1 MNKKIQL
8 IMLLFASVGM
18 FAQTTVVDF
27 EDASTYTISGWE
39 GVAEVVSNPDA
50 TGINTSGNSAKY
62 TTPANKAW
70 ANGVSV
76 ILNTAI
82 NYADIRSLDF
92 SVIAPSASQIYLKL
106 ENDAVT
112 GETQPEAYVTPTATS
127 GDWESLTAN
136 FSEITDATE
145 AASATFDKIFI
156 IFNPNDNT
164 GGEVWHFDEMKS
176 ITNTDPSAPTGLM
189 ISEGANEFTLNWD
202 DDPLA
207 TDGFNVYIS
216 EGTGSAQYITTLAAG
231 ATSYTYTGTIAG
243 VTITDGGTYTATVQA
258 LPDADDNAYAD
269 SGSFVLNEIEPS
281 SPTGLMISEGTNEF
295 TLNWDDNPLA
305 TGGFNVYISES
316 SGSAQYITTLAAGT
330 TSYTYTGTIAGVTIT
345 DGGTYT
351 ATVQALPDADD
362 NAYADSGSFVLNEI
376 EPSSPTGLMI
386 SEGTNEFTL
395 NWDDDP
401 LATGGFNVYISEGS
415 GSAQYITT
423 LAAGS
428 TSYTYTGTLAGIT
441 IADGGTYTAT
451 VQALPDADDNAYA
464 NSGSFVLNEV
474 EPSSPTGLM
483 ISEGT
488 NEFTLNWDDDPL
500 ATGGFNV
507 YISEGSGSAQYITTL
522 AAGATSYTYTG
533 TIAGVTITDG
543 GTYTATVQALPDADN
558 NAYANSGAFN
568 LNAADPEPPTNPTG
582 LSVVQGT
589 DQFTLNWDNDPLA
602 TGGFNVFVSKN
613 TDAIQYVTTVPAGS
627 TSYTYSGT
635 LAGIPIATDGTIYTV
650 TVQSLPDV
658 DGNNYSNALVYTGDI
673 DEVILSDNDPNLHIY
688 LAFGQSNMEGSAP
701 VENSDFATN
710 DRLLTLQSLDCTNL
724 GREKNKWYVM
734 APPASQCFSQ
744 LSLVNTFGKEMVN
757 TQPSNVKIG
766 IINVAVGGSDIRLFD
781 KDKFEDYDTLAEDPF
796 FQKKITAYGGNPY
809 QHLVNLGLLAKQ
821 KGVIKGILLHQGES
835 NNGDTNWPNYVKTVY
850 DNLITDLGLEA
861 AKVPLLAGEVGHTN
875 NGGLA
880 GGMNSIIQTLPTVIP
895 TAHVISSD
903 GVSISSD
910 NVHFDSVG
918 VRELGKRYAL
928 KMTSLLTT
936 LSTNDVVLDENKFGL
951 IQNNPNPVTN
961 STNILFNI
969 PSQTHVSLKVYSISG
984 IQVAELINNELSAGI
999 HSVEFRKQNLS
1010 PGYYIYTLQT
1020 DKMSKSKK
1028 MIISSE

>member
-176 ITNTDPSAPTGLM
+176 ITITDPSSPAGVM
-189 ISEGANEFTLNWD
+189 VSEGTNEFTLNWN

-207 TDGFNVYIS
+207 TGGFNVYIS
-216 EGTGSAQYITTLAAG
+216 EGSGSAQYITTLAAG
-231 ATSYTYTGTIAG
+231 STSYTYTGTFAGITIA
-243 VTITDGGTYTATVQA
+243 DGGTYTATVQA
-258 LPDADDNAYAD
+258 LPDADNNAYAD
-269 SGSFVLNEIEPS
+269 SGSFVLNEVEPS
-281 SPTGLMISEGTNEF
+281 SPTGVMISEGVNEF
-295 TLNWDDNPLA
+295 TLNWN
-305 TGGFNVYISES
+305 
-316 SGSAQYITTLAAGT
+316 
-330 TSYTYTGTIAGVTIT
+330 
-345 DGGTYT
+345 
-351 ATVQALPDADD
+351 
-362 NAYADSGSFVLNEI
+362 
-376 EPSSPTGLMI
+376 
-386 SEGTNEFTL
+386 
-395 NWDDDP
+395 DDP

-441 IADGGTYTAT
+441 ITDGGTYTAT
-451 VQALPDADDNAYA
+451 VQALPDADNNAYTD
-464 NSGSFVLNEV
+464 SGSFVLNEV

-488 NEFTLNWDDDPL
+488 NEFTLNWNDDPL

-522 AAGATSYTYTG
+522 AGGSTSYTYTGTLAGITIADGGTYTATVQALPDVDNNAYTDSGSFVLNEVEPSSPTGLMISEGTNEFTLNWNDDPLATGGFNVYISEESGSAQYITTLAAGATSYTYTG
-533 TIAGVTITDG
+533 TLAGITIADG

-582 LSVVQGT
+582 LSVAQGT

-613 TDAIQYVTTVPAGS
+613 TDAIQYVTTVSAGS
-627 TSYTYSGT
+627 TSYTYTGT

-673 DEVILSDNDPNLHIY
+673 DEVTLSDNDPNFHIY

-701 VENSDFATN
+701 VENSDFTTN
-710 DRLLTLQSLDCTNL
+710 DRLLTLQSIECANL

-781 KDKFEDYDTLAEDPF
+781 KDKFEDYDTLPEDPF
-796 FQKKITAYGGNPY
+796 FEEKITAYGGNPY

-850 DNLITDLGLEA
+850 DNLIVDLGLEA
-861 AKVPLLAGEVGHTN
+861 AKIPLLAGEVGHTN

-895 TAHVISSD
+895 NAHVISSD

-910 NVHFDSVG
+910 NVHFDSPG
-918 VRELGKRYAL
+918 VRELGKRYAQ
-928 KMTSLLTT
+928 KMTALLTT
-936 LSTNDVVLDENKFGL
+936 LSTNDVIIDDNEFGL
-951 IQNNPNPVTN
+951 IQNNPNPAAN
-961 STNILFNI
+961 NTNILFKI
-969 PSQTHVSLKVYSISG
+969 PTTTNVSLKVFNISG
-984 IQVAELINNELSAGI
+984 IEVAELVNTQLSAGT
-999 HSVEFRKQNLS
+999 HSVDFKVKGLPS
-1010 PGYYIYTLQT
+1010 GYYIYTLQT
-1020 DKMSKSKK
+1020 DKISTSKK
-1028 MIISSE
+1028 MIISSK